1 MDSQGAHP
9 DIMTYGI
16 LLDGLCDNGELEK
29 ALELLNRMPKSEMDL
44 DIIIYN
50 IIIHGICNASKV
62 DETEI
67 YYVASLSKE

>member
-29 ALELLNRMPKSEMDL
+29 ALELLNRMHKSEMDL